1 MSKSDTRTALDWFN
15 RSQRNEKDVLLK
27 SRSDEL
33 AKRLNNIKDSKFTDN
48 FITLSKTY
56 AGYSDEIET
65 LLDLTDEQTLK
76 NLNTL
81 SGTKYTPE
89 DIRKYKVMMEMLY
102 ATGARAGDISA
113 VRFKDLNFETGE
125 ILLDFTKGKRKRV
138 VPMSDYLRNIL
149 EQYAK
154 ENQIKGS
161 NPLFPAKKDT
171 VTSQSLGKLIKN
183 LAAGTP
189 EIDAKNF
196 GGGMEDVIFG
206 EDYRNATSKTFR
218 KHTATMLSV
227 LEDSFIQLKINPANY
242 LRDELG
248 HEIVQMMANYNQAAI
263 QMRDQKAKGILAG
276 QDFAVSPRMKSAL
289 SAHFQH
295 AERAFLLNTYYNL
308 YQVDKEGMKIKGKQ
322 ESENVKELRK
332 IKKKKIQVEL
342 SEYDKLKARVGKGS
356 KGKAISQNMLEW
368 NMMPAGLDYD
378 QQVDW
383 INRKSLGEVGLPSA
397 VTESDP
403 RLKDIATDEQ
413 RRKISNMKNQA
424 GRGVQLAKMN
434 AQDFSV
440 LEDYWKKGSDFK
452 LIKEINIEDAVPQIY
467 ENFFDKEIVDIGN
480 YRNSLDDDIFR
491 KVLDQTDNFFLPA
504 EDILKLP
511 TNASSFDNAGDISKF
526 FGPNARATKS
536 LNIKIDPAVMSDVL
550 NMIERKSR
558 MNQVAAN
565 LINAAEHT
573 LTPDNFKSSIGR
585 LDYIINELQ
594 EGLTNWASKNPDVTP
609 DVGFVH
615 NQFKVEQS
623 DFINELNGIFTD
635 MRSST
640 GVEYAPI
647 RLEDFDEII
656 ERHPDYFA
664 PLEEGL
670 AKKYTVAKPGA
681 EKNMIKSIQLEPI
694 FKALNEVT
702 IDGQPIFDKMAW
714 DSEGFSNS
722 EEILNQPLS
731 DRLEFNPKNIES
743 NPTVAK
749 RNKDYGFII
758 KTNMA
763 QRIFN
768 KYTPN
773 NKIQKVGNEAFSAGV
788 IEFRDS
794 RGELVDTLK
803 PNARYASNEA
813 VETVNNAISRRIKKG
828 ILGIVGFGAVAKNVL
843 FPGIGLA
850 ADVATEVLLT
860 DPGNVGKDFEGKE
873 LYTDLPEFYSGSGR
887 EVKSVLDDITGEQVR
902 TVTEQESLNTEP
914 VEDVTFLDTVKEK
927 GKELFRQM
935 GSIGSYGAEQSSLLR
950 GEANPGL
957 AQEIKKDIS
966 RREAEDTESKRFVE
980 NVSRKEV
987 AEYIPNLEDRV
998 ARQENLMEYRRRA
1011 NPRAAAVIDKS
1022 GREAEERLNEINEFG
1037 ATGTDNQMEDLGF
1050 TSQQQ

>member
-33 AKRLNNIKDSKFTDN
+33 AKRLNSIKGSRFTDK

-56 AGYSDEIET
+56 AGYSNEIET

-149 EQYAK
+149 EQYAN
-154 ENQIKGS
+154 ENQIRGS

-171 VTSQSLGKLIKN
+171 VTSQSLGKFIKN

-276 QDFAVSPRMKSAL
+276 QDFAVTPRMESAL

-322 ESENVKELRK
+322 EAENVKEVRK
-332 IKKKKIQVEL
+332 VKKKKLEVEL
-342 SEYDKLKARVGKGS
+342 SEYDKLKARVGKG
-356 KGKAISQNMLEW
+356 KVGKAISQNMLEW

-383 INRKSLGEVGLPSA
+383 INRKSLGEVGLPSP

-403 RLKDIATDEQ
+403 RLKDIVPDEQ
-413 RRKISNMKNQA
+413 RRRVSNMKNQTA
-424 GRGVQLAKMN
+424 RGVQLANMN
-434 AQDFSV
+434 AQDFTV
-440 LEDYWKKGSDFK
+440 LEEYWKKGSDFK

-467 ENFFDKEIVDIGN
+467 ENFFDKEVVDIGN

-656 ERHPDYFA
+656 ERHPDYFT
-664 PLEEGL
+664 PLEKGF
-670 AKKYTVAKPGA
+670 AKRYTVTAPGA
-681 EKNMIKSIQLEPI
+681 EKSMIRSIQLEPI
-694 FKALNEVT
+694 LKALNEVT

-731 DRLEFNPKNIES
+731 DRLEFNLKNIET
-743 NPTVAK
+743 NPTVAL
-749 RNKDYGFII
+749 RQKDHGFII

-788 IEFRDS
+788 IEFKDS

-803 PNARYASNEA
+803 PNARYISNEA
-813 VETVNNAISRRIKKG
+813 VENVNNAISRRVKKG
-828 ILGIVGFGAVAKNVL
+828 ILGIVGFGAIAKNVL
-843 FPGIGLA
+843 FPGVGLA

-927 GKELFRQM
+927 GKELFRTAVAA
-935 GSIGSYGAEQSSLLR
+935 GSAMASQNARQDLFTPTVEEL
-950 GEANPGL
+950 N
-957 AQEIKKDIS
+957 K
-966 RREAEDTESKRFVE
+966 REAEDTESKRFVKD
-980 NVSRKEV
+980 VSRKEV

-998 ARQENLMEYRRRA
+998 AKQENLTEYRRRA
-1011 NPRAAAVIDKS
+1011 NPRAAAVIDQS
-1022 GREAEERLNEINEFG
+1022 GRKAKERLDEINKFG